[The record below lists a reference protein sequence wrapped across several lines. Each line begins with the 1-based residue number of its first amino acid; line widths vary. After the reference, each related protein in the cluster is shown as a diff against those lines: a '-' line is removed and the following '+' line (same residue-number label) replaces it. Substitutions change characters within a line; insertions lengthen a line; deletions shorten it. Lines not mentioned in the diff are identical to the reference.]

1 MSADGRKR
9 PCSQRTVRRKES
21 WERNARRGSK
31 TFNEVRRVWSQA
43 NLFSVLH
50 QQHLSALIWREKE
63 ASEARSGLVHPWSNL
78 LVRVQTRAAAF
89 GPIWD
94 RQTPKNKT
102 LQRSRFRVL
111 FCVCVEQS
119 QWKTSQVYLT
129 NRGSPGATDPSDLT
143 WIGRQGSVLRR
154 QSDRQRRSGHVFH
167 NCERLDDD
175 VLSLP
180 FSASKWSNGIHTKV
194 TQHILNL
201 LVSDVL
207 YDIHE
212 LCLLL
217 CSVET
222 DPSSEAPPELFF
234 PR

>member
-1 MSADGRKR
+1 MEGSVPAASGQSGGKSPESVTRDAEVKCLMRWDGYEARQT
-9 PCSQRTVRRKES
+9 CSQFCISSISALWSDVNRKPVKRGADWCNLDQTFLFEIRLELQRSDPFETVRPRK
-21 WERNARRGSK
+21 
-31 TFNEVRRVWSQA
+31 
-43 NLFSVLH
+43 
-50 QQHLSALIWREKE
+50 I
-63 ASEARSGLVHPWSNL
+63 
-78 LVRVQTRAAAF
+78 
-89 GPIWD
+89 
-94 RQTPKNKT
+94 KT

-119 QWKTSQVYLT
+119 QWKTSQVYLI

-207 YDIHE
+207 
-212 LCLLL
+212 
-217 CSVET
+217 
-222 DPSSEAPPELFF
+222 
-234 PR
+234 